1 MLSCIDSLKHP
12 EAYPHDTGEIT
23 LLQTHIS
30 YVLLA
35 GDYVY
40 KIKKPVDFGFLD
52 FTTLAK
58 RKYYC
63 EEELRL
69 NRRLCP
75 EIYLEVVPVKS
86 SGQSFYLGGDAGE
99 TVEYAVKMVRMPEE
113 RMMNNI
119 ISSGRLT
126 SGMLDQIVDLLVP
139 FYQSAPGGAEISKA
153 GSPDA
158 VGGNFRE
165 NFQQTERFVG
175 DPALSREQ
183 FTAISSYAEEFL
195 SRENL
200 FHQRQTEGR
209 IRDGHGDLH
218 SANICL
224 ADKVYIFD
232 CIEFNPR
239 LRYCDVAS
247 DVAFLAMDLDY
258 HGLADMTAGFID
270 GFARKSGDSNLHDVL
285 NFYKC
290 YRAYVRGKIGLFT
303 AHAPEI
309 DAATRSAGMKRAE
322 RYFRLAVDYVE
333 AK

>member
-1 MLSCIDSLKHP
+1 MLSFIDSLKQP
-12 EAYPHDTGEIT
+12 AAYFHDVGEIT

-35 GDYVY
+35 GAYVY

-75 EIYLEVVPVKS
+75 DIYLEVVPIKRSGKS
-86 SGQSFYLGGDAGE
+86 FCLGGSFGE

-119 ISSGRLT
+119 ISSGNLLPE
-126 SGMLDQIVDLLVP
+126 MLVRVVDILVP
-139 FYQSAPGGAEISKA
+139 FYQETVGGPEVSKL
-153 GSPDA
+153 GSPDS
-158 VGGNFRE
+158 VGRNFRE
-165 NFQQTERFVG
+165 NFQQTEKFIG
-175 DPALSREQ
+175 GPALSREQ
-183 FTAISSYAEEFL
+183 FATICSYAENFL
-195 SRENL
+195 TREDI
-200 FHQRQTEGR
+200 FRQRQAEGR
-209 IRDGHGDLH
+209 IHDGHGDLH

-224 ADKVYIFD
+224 TDKVYIFD
-232 CIEFNPR
+232 CIEFNHR
-239 LRYCDVAS
+239 LRYCDLAC

-258 HGLADMTAGFID
+258 HGLEQMSGRFID
-270 GFARKSGDSNLHDVL
+270 DFSERVGDPGLHTML

-303 AHAPEI
+303 GHAPEV
-309 DAATRSAGMKRAE
+309 DEATRDAGLEQAG
-322 RYFRLAVDYVE
+322 RYFELAVRY
-333 AK
+333 AKGQ

>member
-1 MLSCIDSLKHP
+1 VLSFIDFLKHP
-12 EAYPHDTGEIT
+12 AAYSHKTGEIT

-75 EIYLEVVPVKS
+75 DIYLEVVPIKRR
-86 SGQSFYLGGDAGE
+86 GGNFYVGGDFGE

-113 RMMNNI
+113 RMMNNV
-119 ISSGRLT
+119 ISSGNLLPE
-126 SGMLDQIVDLLVP
+126 MLDRIVDILVP
-139 FYQSAPGGAEISKA
+139 FYQETVSVSEVNEA
-153 GSPDA
+153 GSPDY
-158 VGGNFRE
+158 VGRNFRE
-165 NFQQTERFVG
+165 NFQQTERFIDG
-175 DPALSREQ
+175 PALSREH
-183 FTAISSYAEEFL
+183 FTTICSYAEEFL
-195 SRENL
+195 TREEV
-200 FHQRQTEGR
+200 FCQRQAEGR

-232 CIEFNPR
+232 CIEFSRR
-239 LRYCDVAS
+239 LRYCDQAS

-258 HGLADMTAGFID
+258 HGLEQMSDRFVD
-270 GFARKSGDSNLHDVL
+270 NFSERVGDPGLHTML

-303 AHAPEI
+303 AHAPEV
-309 DAATRSAGMKRAE
+309 DETTRATCLEQAG
-322 RYFRLAVDYVE
+322 RYFKLAESY
-333 AK
+333 ARG